1 VIVKTQGRTPTNEVI
16 QESAQF
22 AASYSRAWGSLL
34 AAVDVYWVKPSQLS
48 KSSPSG
54 QYLEKGAFIIQSPKN
69 YIRQV
74 PLRLAI
80 GLQKTDER
88 LRVIG
93 GPVEAVRKQT
103 GIFVE
108 IAPGGESSAKLAKQ
122 LRHLLSERALEDQ
135 ETARKMRIEEIQQF
149 IPMGKGTIIT
159 GKK

>member
-1 VIVKTQGRTPTNEVI
+1 MLG
-16 QESAQF
+16 
-22 AASYSRAWGSLL
+22 
-34 AAVDVYWVKPSQLS
+34 AVDVYWVKPSQVS

-69 YIRQV
+69 YVRQV

-88 LRVIG
+88 FRVIG

-103 GIFVE
+103 GVFIE

-122 LRHLLSERALEDQ
+122 LRHLLSKRARKEDQ
-135 ETARKMRIEEIQQF
+135 ETIQKVRIEEIQQF